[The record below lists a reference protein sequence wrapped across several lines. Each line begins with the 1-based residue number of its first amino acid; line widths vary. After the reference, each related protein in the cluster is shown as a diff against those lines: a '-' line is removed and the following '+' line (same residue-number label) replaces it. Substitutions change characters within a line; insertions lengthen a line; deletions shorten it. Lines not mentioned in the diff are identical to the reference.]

1 MPHPI
6 SLPNIRT

>member
-6 SLPNIRT
+6 